1 MEKIDLHIHSNLS
14 DGTLSPKEII
24 DEAVKNNVKV
34 LAIADHDTIDAY
46 TKELFEYAKEK
57 NVILINA
64 VEISTKINKA
74 GIHVLGYNFDL
85 NNENFKQKLSTLRNA
100 RHDYLYNVAKKL
112 NELSYILNV
121 EELDKIE
128 AVTKAHISLDV
139 ISNKENE
146 TILLKEFGHI
156 PNKGEFIETI
166 MNEGC
171 PAFVKKETITPKEA
185 AELIRNAGGKV
196 VLAHPVA
203 YVYEDNLTD
212 KDILQIVKEMK
223 ADGIEANYIY
233 YDRNNN
239 RIDEVEKWNKFAN
252 DNNLAI
258 ITIGSD
264 FHNKD
269 GIHPE
274 IGFINENKE
283 FNINNEILIQQLK
296 TNE

>member
-1 MEKIDLHIHSNLS
+1 
-14 DGTLSPKEII
+14 
-24 DEAVKNNVKV
+24 
-34 LAIADHDTIDAY
+34 
-46 TKELFEYAKEK
+46 
-57 NVILINA
+57 
-64 VEISTKINKA
+64 
-74 GIHVLGYNFDL
+74 
-85 NNENFKQKLSTLRNA
+85 
-100 RHDYLYNVAKKL
+100 
-112 NELSYILNV
+112 
-121 EELDKIE
+121 
-128 AVTKAHISLDV
+128 
-139 ISNKENE
+139 
-146 TILLKEFGHI
+146 
-156 PNKGEFIETI
+156 

-212 KDILQIVKEMK
+212 KDILQIVKDMK

-239 RIDEVEKWNKFAN
+239 KIDEVEKWNKFAN
-252 DNNLAI
+252 DNNLEI

-283 FNINNEILIQQLK
+283 FNIKNEILIQQLK

>member
-85 NNENFKQKLSTLRNA
+85 NNDNFKQKLSTLRNA
-100 RHDYLYNVAKKL
+100 RHDYLYSVAKKL
-112 NELSYILNV
+112 NELGYILNV

-212 KDILQIVKEMK
+212 KDILQIVKDMK

-239 RIDEVEKWNKFAN
+239 KIDEVEKWNKFAN
-252 DNNLAI
+252 DNNLEI

-283 FNINNEILIQQLK
+283 FNIKNEILIQQLK